1 MVIVHGI
8 TFAITWL
15 QRLHGLNHLS
25 DLTALENLYEV
36 CLSSAMDDKL
46 NPGISTVKQK
56 GINIQTSCHYS
67 ILLCGGRCLWF
78 WILIPLWVFFFFLL
92 RVFYTIMWFLI
103 LHTLLF
109 KPHFFVFVIILPPW
123 DSLLLFAIGVKYVL
137 STPLAVPSQSSS
149 VSSSLVRLLNSV
161 CLRS

>member
-78 WILIPLWVFFFFLL
+78 WILIPLWVFFFFCFEFSIQSCDFWSCTRYSLS
-92 RVFYTIMWFLI
+92 LI
-103 LHTLLF
+103 
-109 KPHFFVFVIILPPW
+109 FFVFVIILPPW

>member
-109 KPHFFVFVIILPPW
+109 KPHFFCFCYYFT
-123 DSLLLFAIGVKYVL
+123 SLRL
-137 STPLAVPSQSSS
+137 
-149 VSSSLVRLLNSV
+149 SSSLCYRGKIRPFYTSSCSFPIFFSLVFFGTS
-161 CLRS
+161 SQ